1 MWHKEQQFF
10 CVTAGNS
17 ERVGQPY
24 LAWLANRNTGFGSS
38 YALAS
43 QPYNKF
49 TVYTLFYKWN
59 CGFVYPSSQLR
70 DYKEVNWIGQLTV
83 KREGGKSQELLMQSQ
98 EETAKELVSSE
109 RISIELKKA
118 GATEPWYFRALF

>member
-1 MWHKEQQFF
+1 
-10 CVTAGNS
+10 
-17 ERVGQPY
+17 
-24 LAWLANRNTGFGSS
+24 
-38 YALAS
+38 
-43 QPYNKF
+43 
-49 TVYTLFYKWN
+49 
-59 CGFVYPSSQLR
+59 
-70 DYKEVNWIGQLTV
+70 V